1 MTAALNIFI
10 FWLADR
16 CRLFFQLLYKWRD
29 FEWIEECS
37 VAFEELK
44 QYLSQPPILS
54 MPKKEQVLYAYIV
67 VIDHAMSLVLV
78 RTDFGVQKS
87 VYYISKSLQEAE
99 NWYFPLK
106 NFGYHTCHEEASPL
120 LPGPHRR
127 DPHPASP
134 TSIAMEIRLYRE
146 NSQMMNNVR
155 SI

>member
-1 MTAALNIFI
+1 
-10 FWLADR
+10 
-16 CRLFFQLLYKWRD
+16 
-29 FEWIEECS
+29 
-37 VAFEELK
+37 
-44 QYLSQPPILS
+44 

-99 NWYFPLK
+99 TWYFPLE
-106 NFGYHTCHEEASPL
+106 NFGCHTCHEEDSPL

-127 DPHPASP
+127 DPYLASP
-134 TSIAMEIRLYRE
+134 TSTAMEIRLYRE
-146 NSQMMNNVR
+146 NRQMRNNVR